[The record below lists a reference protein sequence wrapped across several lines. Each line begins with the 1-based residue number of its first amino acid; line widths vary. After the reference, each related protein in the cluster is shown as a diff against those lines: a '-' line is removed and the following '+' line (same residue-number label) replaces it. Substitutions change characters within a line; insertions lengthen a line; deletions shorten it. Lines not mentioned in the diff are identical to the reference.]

1 MSEYSCVDCGTP
13 LLVDFLSG
21 LTMTCSF
28 CTGRVKSYYHPDVP
42 DWGAKSL
49 DEIIIVWRLT
59 LYFAPAFSE
68 EINQLICHRMAL
80 LPAAVSEI
88 ETPPPPITDAP
99 AWVQQWIFPVFS
111 RQHKKRKSGGFVL

>member
-1 MSEYSCVDCGTP
+1 MSDYSCVDCGTP

-21 LTMTCSF
+21 LTQTCSF

-49 DEIIIVWRLT
+49 
-59 LYFAPAFSE
+59 E

-111 RQHKKRKSGGFVL
+111 RQHKKRKSGGTA